1 MWPLNDSVVLISV
14 DLDGQ
19 FFRLG
24 IQGPILEFS
33 VFNSSDHQFLNLVF
47 FGGVDSDLWPFGLS
61 ISGFGYLRLF
71 EIWFLVIRFLDLDFQ
86 LWI

>member
-1 MWPLNDSVVLISV
+1 MWSLNDSVVLISV

-47 FGGVDSDLWPFGLS
+47 FWGGVWILMYGL
-61 ISGFGYLRLF
+61 LDCQ
-71 EIWFLVIRFLDLDFQ
+71 FLDLVICAFSKFGF
-86 LWI
+86 